1 MPGPAVGQVRL
12 GWSVVS
18 PQWCVDPRLEQSC
31 IMKIRNRFLKLFFNI
46 NRKFKL
52 IVVRKDIFTRSVV
65 RENNIINE
73 KFSDQNSEFDVEL
86 LEDMMKTST
95 PVKTEPIKMIAFQDH
110 SHFKIYE
117 EYDYE
122 EPFHNKSE
130 NNFEDFSISH
140 ENLRI
145 SDYDNLALEET
156 GFKIYEDIGESFA
169 VDQYSNEIK

>member
-1 MPGPAVGQVRL
+1 
-12 GWSVVS
+12 
-18 PQWCVDPRLEQSC
+18 
-31 IMKIRNRFLKLFFNI
+31 
-46 NRKFKL
+46 
-52 IVVRKDIFTRSVV
+52 
-65 RENNIINE
+65 
-73 KFSDQNSEFDVEL
+73 
-86 LEDMMKTST
+86 MKTST
-95 PVKTEPIKMIAFQDH
+95 PVKTEPIKMIALQDH

-169 VDQYSNEIK
+169 VDQYSNEIKWFFNRF